1 MTLQPPLFP
10 GVPHLR
16 MVGARLI
23 EVGTAACEC
32 CGKDFIRGVGRP
44 RRKPLCADCLAWGA
58 DPDRLRTLATL
69 VVGELLDGRFKK
81 KWNRE
86 RRESWDRWLVAFA
99 SRDVAQMERSAPYV
113 ARLVGPEVHRRAASR
128 SKARHLK
135 ERALNAALACLNNYT
150 RIAKR
155 NHERAEM
162 AGEQGPVGGHHPGA
176 VGAGG
181 PVDEVR

>member
-1 MTLQPPLFP
+1 
-10 GVPHLR
+10 
-16 MVGARLI
+16 MVSNRLV

-32 CGKDFIRGVGRP
+32 CGKDFVRGVGRP
-44 RRKPLCADCLAWGA
+44 RRKPLCSDCLAWGA

-86 RRESWDRWLVAFA
+86 RQGWWAEWRLAFA
-99 SRDVAQMERSAPYV
+99 SPDVARMELMAPYA
-113 ARLVGPEVHRRAASR
+113 ARLIGPEVHRRAASR

-135 ERALNAALACLNNYT
+135 ERALNAALACLNNYS
-150 RIAKR
+150 RIARK
-155 NHERAEM
+155 NHERSEM
-162 AGEQGPVGGHHPGA
+162 AGQQGPVGRCDPGA

-181 PVDEVR
+181 DVDEVR